1 MCGRY
6 TLIAEL
12 DELAAE
18 FGLTDVGGLSLSPRY
33 NIAPTQEVPVVRLV
47 EGAKQLDMLRWGLI
61 PAWAKDIEIGNK
73 LINARSETAAEKPSF
88 RSAFK
93 KRRCLIPASGFYEWK
108 KEKGGKQPYYIRR
121 DDEDVVAFAGLWESW
136 AGNDD
141 RGPLET
147 FTILT
152 TEPNELMRT
161 LHNRMPVILEPDDY
175 DKWLNT
181 DQTDKD
187 ASLALLDPLPDGLLA
202 TMPVNKR
209 VNSPRNDDVACL
221 EPPPPEEGGQGM
233 LFS

>member
-6 TLIAEL
+6 TLIVEL

-18 FGLTDVGGLSLSPRY
+18 FGLTDIGGLSLSPRY

-47 EGAKQLDMLRWGLI
+47 EGAKQLDTLRWGLI

-108 KEKGGKQPYYIRR
+108 KEKGGKQPYYIYR
-121 DDEDVVAFAGLWESW
+121 DDDSIVAFAGLWESW

-141 RGPLET
+141 GEPLET

-181 DQTDKD
+181 DGADKD
-187 ASLALLDPLPDGLLA
+187 AALALLDPLPDGLLA
-202 TMPVNKR
+202 TTPVSKR
-209 VNSPRNDDVACL
+209 VNSPRNDDAACL
-221 EPPPPEEGGQGM
+221 EPPPPEAGGQGM
-233 LFS
+233 LF